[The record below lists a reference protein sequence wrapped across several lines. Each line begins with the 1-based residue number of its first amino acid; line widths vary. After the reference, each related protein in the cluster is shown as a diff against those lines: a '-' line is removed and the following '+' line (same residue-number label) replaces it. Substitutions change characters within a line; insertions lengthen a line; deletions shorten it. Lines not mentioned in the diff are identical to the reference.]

1 VKRASYRY
9 AVAWVAEN
17 DSGGDHDA
25 LIPGEVQHLI
35 TAALVADLF
44 DVPQEKVGV
53 DIVRYRRK
61 HGWKDKA
68 S

>member
-1 VKRASYRY
+1 MKRASYRY

-17 DSGGDHDA
+17 DSGGDSDA
-25 LIPGEVQHLI
+25 LVPEEVQHLI

-44 DVPQEKVGV
+44 GVPSEKVGI
-53 DIVRYRRK
+53 DIVRYRK
-61 HGWKDKA
+61 AHGWKVR